1 MSLTTTAPTPATP
14 VTPREAIAEDA
25 FAGGLLRRKVAATGA
40 WQDLEPT
47 ATTAEDAD
55 GEITVT
61 LEADLNPAHA
71 AADVHEL
78 VDEDGER
85 WACDYVAAG
94 EAESHEYTFG
104 NLRRLPG
111 RRTLPGAAF
120 TSTAPTAAV

>member
-1 MSLTTTAPTPATP
+1 
-14 VTPREAIAEDA
+14 V
-25 FAGGLLRRKVAATGA
+25 AGPGA
-40 WQDLEPT
+40 HCHDGR
-47 ATTAEDAD
+47 DAD

-94 EAESHEYTFG
+94 EARVTSTPSA

-111 RRTLPGAAF
+111 RRTLAGAAF